1 MNLEYYYAFID
12 RECEK
17 LVRDRNANL
26 RLMDHYWQ
34 ALKAER
40 PAADLDRNAFN
51 RVFADL
57 VTHEYPELAI
67 TRTPDGTWAL
77 TKNGLS
83 PGQPKAPGVYVAGA
97 ILAVLMLATI
107 AVTQWG

>member
-1 MNLEYYYAFID
+1 MNIEYYYAFID

-26 RLMDHYWQ
+26 RLMNHYWRTFEAQ
-34 ALKAER
+34 HPKAQLNR
-40 PAADLDRNAFN
+40 GTFD
-51 RVFADL
+51 RVFNDL

-97 ILAVLMLATI
+97 IFAVMMLATI
-107 AVTQWG
+107 VVTQWG